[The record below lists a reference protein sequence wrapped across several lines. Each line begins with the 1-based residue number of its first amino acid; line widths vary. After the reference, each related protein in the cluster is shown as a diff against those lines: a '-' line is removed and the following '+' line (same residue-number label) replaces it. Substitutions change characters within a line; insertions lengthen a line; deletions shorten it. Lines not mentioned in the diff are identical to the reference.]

1 MTTLVPPQLPTLPF
15 NGIALVGEAPGEQ
28 EVEQGRPFCGP
39 SGHLLDVL
47 LAEVGIER
55 EACYVTNVF
64 KERPEGNNVGQFFIG
79 RAEAKATGSGSNY
92 SVYSP
97 YGFLRVGYETHI
109 AGLASE
115 LFSIRPRVIVALGA
129 TALWALT
136 GLNGISAYRGSRLS
150 CRDGFGPAGALVL
163 PTYHPAAIL
172 RQYQLRAAALLDLA
186 KAKEWSRGG
195 EERTQRAVFIAE
207 SVGDLAAF
215 EAAYFRRGCCIAFD
229 VETEPHRG
237 HITCVGFA
245 PNGEVALVVPLW
257 DKSAAGWSYWKR
269 AADEAAVWAW
279 LRSVLE
285 NESYKKVAH
294 NCLYDVAYF
303 AQQHGIRVR
312 GLSDDTM
319 AMAHA
324 LQPELR
330 KDLGYLVSQY
340 LNETAWKAYRPRGEE
355 KEAG

>member
-64 KERPEGNNVGQFFIG
+64 KERPADNNVGHFFVG
-79 RAEAKATGSGSNY
+79 RSEAKKAGLQSSY
-92 SVYSP
+92 PS
-97 YGFLRVGYETHI
+97 YGTHGLLSHSYELHL
-109 AGLASE
+109 AGLAQE
-115 LFSIRPRVIVALGA
+115 LLEQRPTVVVGLGA

-136 GLNGISAYRGSRLS
+136 GLNGISAYRGSRLTGRS
-150 CRDGFGPAGALVL
+150 ELGSLLVL

-319 AMAHA
+319 AMAHS